1 MSNLRISVKE
11 VKQFYEQVQRQTATV
26 TESIDLVE
34 KRVDELLHMDQFQGE
49 AADTAKEYFQV
60 LHKNL
65 LQAFRGL
72 YEQIEINISRH
83 LQDFHEEVDS
93 SHHAIIHQ
101 TYLDEKETDIH
112 QSSKRIQQIETDIS
126 QIISSISD
134 LSSARAPTAANVLDD
149 SEASLQVMKQL
160 SQRMEAYSNGFKS
173 DQSQIESAMQEI
185 SSLMGKVI
193 NNTGRTQ
200 LETNFETQLPGI
212 RSYVKASMETSAMQR
227 ILSPLHNKIEENT
240 IISSY
245 NWTREH
251 TLGLQQYMNNPLID
265 KQGSQYIQHYMN
277 LRLNRTIQQ
286 ANTWWSQTLMYQTS
300 KAKWQLGYLS
310 LFNRQDKRSQ
320 AQNKMDKLQ
329 AEDIATVKMSDEEA
343 ATIQNY
349 LKEIESGEVKPNKDW
364 NVSQF
369 KYPELTFEDK
379 RKVLGGM
386 GTGTPDGLAGPS
398 TTTFKFFTEDIATII
413 DPNAGMGDKAMAS
426 LFTFVK
432 PAKFLDTMGDV
443 AGPGLRKFGK
453 DGKDIDN
460 AKDITKLT
468 VDDIPTAKSGN
479 FNKFFNSLTS
489 SELDE
494 LWKDK
499 KIRKKIERQ
508 LREPGGLHEWHLV
521 SRAPQFK
528 YWNIGAEEIKDLR
541 TAISD
546 VKFVNP
552 RGVHGGL
559 GSTKAHNELLE
570 IIDTSSDYNT
580 FVRRLNNWANYRL
593 EGGVSSLPQGLRLK

>member
-1 MSNLRISVKE
+1 MSNLRISIKE

-34 KRVDELLHMDQFQGE
+34 KQVDELIHMDQFQGE
-49 AADTAKEYFQV
+49 AADATKEYFQV

-72 YEQIEINISRH
+72 FEQIEINISRH

-93 SHHAIIHQ
+93 NHHAIIHQ
-101 TYLDEKETDIH
+101 IYLDEKETDIH
-112 QSSKRIQQIETDIS
+112 QSFKRIQQIETDVS

-173 DQSQIESAMQEI
+173 DQSQIESAIQEI
-185 SSLMGKVI
+185 NSLMGKVI
-193 NNTGRTQ
+193 NNNGRTQ
-200 LETNFETQLPGI
+200 LKTNFETQLPGI

-227 ILSPLHNKIEENT
+227 ILSPLHNKMEENT
-240 IISSY
+240 IVSRY
-245 NWTREH
+245 NRTREH
-251 TLGLQQYMNNPLID
+251 ALGLQQYMNNSLID
-265 KQGSQYIQHYMN
+265 KQKSQHIQQYMN
-277 LRLNRTIQQ
+277 LRLSRTIQQ

-300 KAKWQLGYLS
+300 KVKWQLGYLS
-310 LFNRQDKRSQ
+310 LFNRQDKSSQ
-320 AQNKMDKLQ
+320 VQNKMDKLQ
-329 AEDIATVKMSDEEA
+329 AEDIATVQMSDEEVA
-343 ATIQNY
+343 AIQNY

-369 KYPELTFEDK
+369 ENPELTFEDK

-398 TTTFKFFTEDIATII
+398 TATFKFFTEDIATII

-443 AGPGLRKFGK
+443 AGPGLKKFGN
-453 DGKDIDN
+453 DGKGKEYKNYKSVEYNGTTKINGEVRDISRRVYQRIDIDYERIDPKTGKTN
-460 AKDITKLT
+460 YQLM
-468 VDDIPTAKSGN
+468 KSGRPPVW
-479 FNKFFNSLTS
+479 SDGT
-489 SELDE
+489 
-494 LWKDK
+494 
-499 KIRKKIERQ
+499 KIELHHIIQ
-508 LREPGGLHEWHLV
+508 REPGSMVELPNSMHKEYDRILHGLVENGGSFRNDPVLKKQYENFR
-521 SRAPQFK
+521 SK
-528 YWNIGAEEIKDLR
+528 YWRWRAKQIDKG
-541 TAISD
+541 
-546 VKFVNP
+546 
-552 RGVHGGL
+552 
-559 GSTKAHNELLE
+559 EL
-570 IIDTSSDYNT
+570 
-580 FVRRLNNWANYRL
+580 
-593 EGGVSSLPQGLRLK
+593 